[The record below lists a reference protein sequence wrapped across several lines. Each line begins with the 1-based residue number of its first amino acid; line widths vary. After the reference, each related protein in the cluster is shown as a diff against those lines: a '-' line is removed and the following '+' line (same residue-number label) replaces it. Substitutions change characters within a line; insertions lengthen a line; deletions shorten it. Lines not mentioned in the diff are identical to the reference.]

1 MLGVTRGR
9 QCGARNATHLRTP
22 APRPTIAVRGGVPR
36 SSFAETCGGAQFCET
51 CLAGESGCDAGGFVS
66 AYLGE
71 TQVVI
76 SAWTTSLPPRSKI
89 EMGTRSSVPLS
100 IAAKS
105 GKVSSRATARRPVS
119 ALAR

>member
-1 MLGVTRGR
+1 MRHPERKSPPDTGTPTDHRRSGR
-9 QCGARNATHLRTP
+9 CSTIVICRNLRWCP
-22 APRPTIAVRGGVPR
+22 ILRNL
-36 SSFAETCGGAQFCET
+36 S
-51 CLAGESGCDAGGFVS
+51 AGESACDAGGFVS

-89 EMGTRSSVPLS
+89 EMGTTSSVPRS

-105 GKVSSRATARRPVS
+105 GKVSRRATARRPVS

>member
-1 MLGVTRGR
+1 MWCPERNPPPDTGTPTDHRRSGR
-9 QCGARNATHLRTP
+9 CSTIVICRNLRWCP
-22 APRPTIAVRGGVPR
+22 ILRNLSAD
-36 SSFAETCGGAQFCET
+36 
-51 CLAGESGCDAGGFVS
+51 ESACDAGGFVS
-66 AYLGE
+66 AYGGAYLGE